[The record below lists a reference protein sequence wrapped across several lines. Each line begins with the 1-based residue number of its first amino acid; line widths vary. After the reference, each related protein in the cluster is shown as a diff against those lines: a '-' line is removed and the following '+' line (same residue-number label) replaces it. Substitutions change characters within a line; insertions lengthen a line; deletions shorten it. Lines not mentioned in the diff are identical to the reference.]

1 MSYLIQKINKINQKS
16 CIIAKCKHKKDA
28 LLIIKSLNN
37 NVGNYIFKIFEKEKY
52 KTFNTYDE
60 LISYTRWQPH
70 DILNGRDN
78 EIFKVTENGE
88 TLYQCD
94 YTTSYWGKQL
104 DPISNKLVESGWV
117 FKKVK

>member
-60 LISYTRWQPH
+60 LISYT
-70 DILNGRDN
+70 
-78 EIFKVTENGE
+78 EYGE
-88 TLYQCD
+88 TRIGY
-94 YTTSYWGKQL
+94 
-104 DPISNKLVESGWV
+104 ESDDDLRILE
-117 FKKVK
+117 